1 MLEKYNSFLIS
12 FALSCH
18 LLFTYFIRNNIE
30 MKVLAKDIER
40 RRLNNLSWGRLLIT
54 FAFHYILFYF
64 SVIYLI
70 LLAKEINEAKVL
82 RE

>member
-1 MLEKYNSFLIS
+1 
-12 FALSCH
+12 
-18 LLFTYFIRNNIE
+18 

-82 RE
+82 REWIWTPKHLKDFIIYPMTLR